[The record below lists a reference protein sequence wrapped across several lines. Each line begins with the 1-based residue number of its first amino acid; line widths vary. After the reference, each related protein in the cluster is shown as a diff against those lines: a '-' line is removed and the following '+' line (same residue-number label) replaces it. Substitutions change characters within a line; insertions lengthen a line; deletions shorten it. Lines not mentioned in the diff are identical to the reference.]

1 MIICLPFL
9 RFKTKVLHVSSLLK
23 DRRRTPLEETG
34 DWLEYVIRHGGAQ
47 HLRAQVFNMPWYQ
60 RYLLDVMAF
69 LVAIVT
75 LIIVAIWFAC
85 RCCRRLCCK
94 LTENKPKKEWNTET
108 QAWLLFQKW
117 YIALMTRCFW
127 NLFFIFF
134 DENKTCFE
142 WNIINHPKH
151 VLFSLKYIKYVFI
164 KWTSKAL
171 CGSSKRHLT
180 LCCYEALVILQKW

>member
-1 MIICLPFL
+1 MIVCLPFL

-47 HLRAQVFNMPWYQ
+47 HLRAQVFNMPWYK

-108 QAWLLFQKW
+108 SLTAISKVVYRFDDTMLLKSFF
-117 YIALMTRCFW
+117 YIFW
-127 NLFFIFF
+127 WKQNMFRMKHHQSP
-134 DENKTCFE
+134 ETCFVFIE
-142 WNIINHPKH
+142 IFI
-151 VLFSLKYIKYVFI
+151 YVFI

>member
-1 MIICLPFL
+1 MIVCLPFL

-60 RYLLDVMAF
+60 QYLLDVMAF

-94 LTENKPKKEWNTET
+94 LTENKPKKE
-108 QAWLLFQKW
+108 
-117 YIALMTRCFW
+117 
-127 NLFFIFF
+127 
-134 DENKTCFE
+134 
-142 WNIINHPKH
+142 
-151 VLFSLKYIKYVFI
+151 
-164 KWTSKAL
+164 
-171 CGSSKRHLT
+171 
-180 LCCYEALVILQKW
+180 